1 MIDTRPVYH
10 APTDI
15 SAAVELLAASSTAIV
30 IGGGTITMPRLI
42 DGRWRPEYLVDT
54 TALGLDRIHAEHDG
68 TVNIGAAVT
77 YSKLTARASAAPGLL
92 GLVASG
98 ITGGPQIRNQATIGG
113 AACYANPASDMPAAL
128 VALDAR
134 LTLRS
139 HQGIRTVAASD
150 FFQAPFRTSA
160 HRAELLTGITIPAGA
175 TADPFG
181 YVKLKRSESSWPL
194 AVCAARLP
202 APNRCTLVIGAAT
215 PTPITIDL
223 ALDTQIEHLEPAQT
237 EGIRNHIVEIIDT
250 LWADELGTAEY
261 RRHIAG
267 VAATRALDQALRRAR
282 AHGGDR

>member
-1 MIDTRPVYH
+1 MIGTRTVYH

-15 SAAVELLAASSTAIV
+15 AAAVDLLAANSTAMV

-42 DGRWRPEYLVDT
+42 DGRWHPEHLVDT
-54 TALGLDRIHAEHDG
+54 TALGLDRIHVEYDG
-68 TVNIGAAVT
+68 TVTIGAAVT
-77 YSKLTARASAAPGLL
+77 YSKLSAAASAVPGLL

-113 AACYANPASDMPAAL
+113 AACYANPASDIPTAL

-134 LTLRS
+134 LTLHG
-139 HQGIRTVAASD
+139 HQSVRTVAASD

-160 HRAELLTGITIPAGA
+160 HRAELLTGIAIPAGA
-175 TADPFG
+175 TANPFG
-181 YVKLKRSESSWPL
+181 YIKLKRSESSWPL

-202 APNRCTLVIGAAT
+202 DPTRCTLVIGAAT

-223 ALDTQIEHLEPAQT
+223 ALDPEIEHLSPEQT
-237 EGIRNHIVEIIDT
+237 AAVRDHIDATIDT
-250 LWADELGTAEY
+250 WWFDELGTAAY

-282 AHGGDR
+282 AQGGDQ